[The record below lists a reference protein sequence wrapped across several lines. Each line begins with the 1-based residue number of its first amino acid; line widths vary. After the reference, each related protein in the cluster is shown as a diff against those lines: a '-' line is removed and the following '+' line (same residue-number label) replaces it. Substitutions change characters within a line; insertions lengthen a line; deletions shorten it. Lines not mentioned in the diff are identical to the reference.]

1 LNSVVRIA
9 LCQYN
14 VRTLTD
20 LRTLGPEQSEAEFHD
35 HLTACASEIDAIH
48 ADCAKAYSS
57 FQVPS
62 SDFRAAL
69 IAAVRK
75 YLIGFAEPGTVPSAD
90 QIRRFVA
97 GLQSRDLYLA
107 LACAHGN
114 EQAWWEF
121 DREYRSFIERWARHL
136 IRNGAD
142 ADEVIDSVYADLF
155 GTRVIN
161 GARQSKFVSYRGR
174 GTLRGWLR
182 TVMLHTVV
190 DLYRSRK
197 DEVSLEDWTESGDET
212 AGRPASLSTGGGE
225 ELLLLSVVRE
235 RYESATAAALD
246 ESLAALDD
254 HETLLLL
261 YYHVDGLKLREIAR
275 IVEQPQSPIRRW
287 FQRQS
292 KRLEGGQPPRVHE
305 STVMRWLE
313 KVYQKV
319 SVHFH
324 AELANKH
331 GLNPAEIE
339 ICKTIAAEDPAGG
352 LRLNARPTTM
362 DRGTESFNTEEA

>member
-1 LNSVVRIA
+1 
-9 LCQYN
+9 
-14 VRTLTD
+14 LTD
-20 LRTLGPEQSEAEFHD
+20 LRTLGPEQLEAEFQD
-35 HLTACASEIDAIH
+35 RLTACASEMDAIH
-48 ADCAKAYSS
+48 ADCATAYSS

-75 YLIGFAEPGTVPSAD
+75 YLIGFAEPDTVPSAD
-90 QIRRFVA
+90 RIRGFIA

-107 LACAHGN
+107 LACAEGN

-121 DREYRSFIERWARHL
+121 DREYRSFIERWAHHL

-155 GTRVIN
+155 GTRIIN

-212 AGRPASLSTGGGE
+212 AGRPGSLSTGGGE

>member
-1 LNSVVRIA
+1 
-9 LCQYN
+9 
-14 VRTLTD
+14 LTD
-20 LRTLGPEQSEAEFHD
+20 LRTLGTDRSETEFHD
-35 HLTACASEIDAIH
+35 NLAACASEIDAIYT
-48 ADCAKAYSS
+48 DCANTY
-57 FQVPS
+57 
-62 SDFRAAL
+62 SDFAVSPEDFREAL
-69 IAAVRK
+69 AGAISK
-75 YLIGFAEPGTVPSAD
+75 YLIGLAEPGTVPSTE
-90 QIRRFVA
+90 QIRRFLA

-107 LACAHGN
+107 LACAGGS

-121 DREYRSFIERWARHL
+121 DRQYRSFIERWARHL
-136 IRNGAD
+136 IRNGGE

-155 GTRVIN
+155 GTRLVR
-161 GARQSKFVSYRGR
+161 GARQSKFVTYKGR

-182 TVMLHTVV
+182 TVLLHTVV
-190 DLYRSRK
+190 DLYRGKK
-197 DEVSLEDWTESGDET
+197 DEISLEDWTESGDET
-212 AGRPASLSTGGGE
+212 TGPAATATRGTE
-225 ELLLLSVVRE
+225 ELLLVSVVRE
-235 RYESATAAALD
+235 RYQSATTAALD

-292 KRLEGGQPPRVHE
+292 KRREGEGPSRVHE

-319 SVHFH
+319 SDHFH
-324 AELANKH
+324 SALANKH

-339 ICKTIAAEDPAGG
+339 ICKTIATEDPAGG
-352 LRLNARPTTM
+352 LRLNARPTTS
-362 DRGTESFNTEEA
+362 DASIESFKTEEA

>member
-1 LNSVVRIA
+1 MFRHLVVGTA

-14 VRTLTD
+14 KRTLTD
-20 LRTLGPEQSEAEFHD
+20 LRTSATERSEAEFHEN
-35 HLTACASEIDAIH
+35 LAACAIEIDASY
-48 ADCAKAYSS
+48 ADCVEAYPG
-57 FQVPS
+57 FQVS
-62 SDFRAAL
+62 AAKFREAL
-69 IAAVRK
+69 VGAISK
-75 YLIGFAEPGTVPSAD
+75 YLLSLAEPGTVPSAEH
-90 QIRRFVA
+90 IRRFID
-97 GLQSRDLYLA
+97 GLQTRDLYLA
-107 LACAHGN
+107 MACAEGN

-121 DREYRSFIERWARHL
+121 DRLYRSFIERWARHL
-136 IRNGAD
+136 IRNGSE

-155 GTRVIN
+155 GTRLVQ
-161 GARQSKFVSYRGR
+161 GARQSKFVTYKGR

-190 DLYRSRK
+190 DLYRGKK
-197 DEVSLEDWTESGDET
+197 DEISLEDWIETGDE
-212 AGRPASLSTGGGE
+212 AMGGLSSTGTRGSE
-225 ELLLLSVVRE
+225 ELILVSVVRE
-235 RYESATAAALD
+235 RYQSATTQALD

-275 IVEQPQSPIRRW
+275 LVEQPQSPIRRW

-292 KRLEGGQPPRVHE
+292 KRRDGNRPARVHE

-319 SVHFH
+319 SESFH
-324 AELANKH
+324 EVLANKH

-339 ICKTIAAEDPAGG
+339 ICKTIAAEDQGQG
-352 LRLNARPTTM
+352 LRLNARPT
-362 DRGTESFNTEEA
+362 GTGESFNTDEI

>member
-1 LNSVVRIA
+1 M
-9 LCQYN
+9 
-14 VRTLTD
+14 TD
-20 LRTLGPEQSEAEFHD
+20 LRTPGTERSETEFHNS
-35 HLTACASEIDAIH
+35 LAACASEIDAIY
-48 ADCAKAYSS
+48 ADCANSY
-57 FQVPS
+57 
-62 SDFRAAL
+62 SDFRVSASDFREAL
-69 IAAVRK
+69 VGAISK
-75 YLIGFAEPGTVPSAD
+75 YLIGFAKPGVVPSAD
-90 QIRRFVA
+90 QIRTFIG

-107 LACAHGN
+107 LACAGGN

-121 DREYRSFIERWARHL
+121 DRQYRSFIERWARHL
-136 IRNGAD
+136 IRNGTEAD
-142 ADEVIDSVYADLF
+142 DAIDSVYADLF
-155 GTRVIN
+155 GTRLVA
-161 GARQSKFVSYRGR
+161 GARQSKFVTYKGR

-190 DLYRSRK
+190 DLYRGRK
-197 DEVSLEDWTESGDET
+197 DEISLEDWTENSDEV
-212 AGRPASLSTGGGE
+212 AGWPASPATRGTE
-225 ELLLLSVVRE
+225 ELILVSVVRE
-235 RYESATAAALD
+235 RYQSATTAALD

-292 KRLEGGQPPRVHE
+292 KRREGGRPARVHE

-319 SVHFH
+319 SDHFH
-324 AELANKH
+324 SALADKH

-339 ICKTIAAEDPAGG
+339 ICKTIASEDSGQG
-352 LRLNARPTTM
+352 LRLNARTT
-362 DRGTESFNTEEA
+362 DVEQGTESFNTEDA